1 MKKPILA
8 TICAAA
14 LAPLAALAEADAPVA
29 TLVTDGDLAEYAS
42 ISNGTV
48 VIGEN
53 SITPVTGDTI
63 GEHVSLS
70 NNVLTVGGVSTS
82 IQSQPEP
89 KRIAMFIIPVNNE
102 STDIVY
108 KGFELKASTNNFTGA
123 TESDKIQFYA
133 QSTMADSQ
141 AWGDNRYWDGMN
153 LYILTRYWDA
163 KTFLVDKDVRAYTKI
178 DNTSFSLYMSRLTSV
193 VVLVDFRCCASHWP
207 GGTDGGSVFDGDDWL
222 RDNNED
228 LVWCY
233 CRQTANGYE
242 EDPELGNSLWRPI
255 APVKW
260 FSKWPSW
267 AGEAVNLLP

>member
-1 MKKPILA
+1 MKKTILA

-14 LAPLAALAEADAPVA
+14 LASLGALADADAPVA
-29 TLVTDGDLAEYAS
+29 TLVTEETLAEYAS

-102 STDIVY
+102 STSIVY
-108 KGFELKASTNNFTGA
+108 KGFELKASTNNFFIGA
-123 TESDKIQFYA
+123 EEFDKIQFYA
-133 QSTMADSQ
+133 QSTIADSR
-141 AWGDNRYWDGMN
+141 ALGDYKDWDGMN
-153 LYILTRYWDA
+153 LYILTGSSIGDWRSY
-163 KTFLVDKDVRAYTKI
+163 KKI
-178 DNTSFSLYMSRLTSV
+178 GNTQGAASRLTDV
-193 VVLVDFRCCASHWP
+193 VVLVDARCCASHWTGVTIGESFY
-207 GGTDGGSVFDGDDWL
+207 GGTDWL
-222 RDNNED
+222 RDDNED

-242 EDPELGNSLWRPI
+242 KEPDLSNSLWRPI

-260 FSKWPSW
+260 FSEWPSW
-267 AGEAVNLLP
+267 AGEAINLLP

>member
-1 MKKPILA
+1 MKKTILA

-14 LAPLAALAEADAPVA
+14 LAPLAALADADAPVA

-82 IQSQPEP
+82 IQSKPEP
-89 KRIAMFIIPVNNE
+89 NRIAMFIIPVNNE

-108 KGFELKASTNNFTGA
+108 KGFELKASTTNFTGA
-123 TESDKIQFYA
+123 TESDKLQFYA
-133 QSTMADSQ
+133 QSTVVQ

-153 LYILTRYWDA
+153 LYILTGENSG
-163 KTFLVDKDVRAYTKI
+163 DVRRHTKI
-178 DNTSFSLYMSRLTSV
+178 PNTQGAATRLTDV

-207 GGTDGGSVFDGDDWL
+207 GGTVGGSVYDGDDWL
-222 RDNNED
+222 RDDNED
-228 LVWCY
+228 LIWCY
-233 CRQTANGYE
+233 CRQKANGYE
-242 EDPELGNSLWRPI
+242 TEPTRGNSLWRPI
-255 APVKW
+255 APVRW